1 MIRRDILDNPLP
13 PSATVDPKELA
24 YYTAMAEEWWKPQ
37 GRFASLHRLNPVRLR
52 FICDR
57 VARHFGRN
65 PDKHLPLQ
73 GLRVLDIGC
82 GGGLLSEPMTYLGA
96 DVTGIDATGK
106 LVQVARVHAVANA
119 VDIDYRHALAED
131 LLRTNERFDVIVNAE
146 VIEHVADVD
155 QFVESCCQLMKPG
168 AIMIVATLNRT
179 LKSLLFA
186 KIAGEYIL
194 RLLPRG
200 THDWNRFI
208 RPRELET
215 KLIRFGVQTGE
226 VVGVGYNPLLKIFRI
241 NDNPA
246 VNYMAVAVKPKVTPL
261 RLVGDDVSEVIPS
274 PGAT

>member
-1 MIRRDILDNPLP
+1 MIRRDTLDSPLP
-13 PSATVDPKELA
+13 TSVTVDPKEVA

-57 VARHFGRN
+57 VSRHFDRN
-65 PDKHLPLQ
+65 PNKHLPLD

-82 GGGLLSEPMTYLGA
+82 GGGLLSEPMAFLGA
-96 DVTGIDATGK
+96 DVTGIDATAK
-106 LVQVARVHAVANA
+106 LVHVARVHAASSG

-131 LLRTNERFDVIVNAE
+131 LVRAGERFDVIINAE

-155 QFVESCCQLMKPG
+155 RFVESCCRLMKPG

-179 LKSLLFA
+179 LRSLLFA

-194 RLLPRG
+194 RLLPQG
-200 THDWNRFI
+200 THDWDRFL
-208 RPRELET
+208 RPHELAT
-215 KLIRFGVQTGE
+215 KLDGFGIHINE
-226 VVGVGYNPLLKIFRI
+226 IVGVGYNPLLRAFRI

-246 VNYMAVAVKPKVTPL
+246 VNYMAVAVRPPHAPLKLVT
-261 RLVGDDVSEVIPS
+261 EVAGPT
-274 PGAT
+274 AHL